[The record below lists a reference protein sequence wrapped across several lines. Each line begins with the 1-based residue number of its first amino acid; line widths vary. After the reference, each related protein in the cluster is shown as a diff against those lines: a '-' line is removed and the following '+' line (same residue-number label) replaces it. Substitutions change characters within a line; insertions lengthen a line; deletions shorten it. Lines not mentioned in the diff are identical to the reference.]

1 MKKNLAVLSVSSA
14 LIAPAFAADSYTIDP
29 AFSSPHFEIARV
41 GFSTQ
46 FGRFNRAE
54 GKVTLDL
61 ANKKG
66 SVDFTI
72 HTASIDMG
80 HAAWTAH
87 LSDEGLFNVKKFP
100 TMNFKSDKLIFDGNK
115 VVAAEGEFTMLG
127 VTKPLTVAVSD
138 FQCGTNP
145 MNKKQACSGN
155 VSATLMR
162 SDFGLTKYIPAVSDE
177 VKISVPVDAYRN

>member
-138 FQCGTNP
+138 FQCGNNP